1 MKSFSFLKKLEHEIS
16 FSTIKTLIFL
26 HTWCL
31 FWHPHCF
38 KRSLLGLSNFPHCL
52 SYHAFQWPLDWKIY
66 KIQTIFKLNA
76 HNVPYIII
84 GVLQH
89 GIQHAQL
96 SKSWCSLLPQK
107 RKKKHVQL
115 NAFSVFNMPF
125 QQPCYFL
132 LLFWSFVVIIFVF
145 LLFPIFR
152 HLWVL
157 FGCVFV
163 VDQT

>member
-1 MKSFSFLKKLEHEIS
+1 MKSFSFLRKLEHEIS

-38 KRSLLGLSNFPHCL
+38 KRSFLGLSNFPRCL
-52 SYHAFQWPLDWKIY
+52 SYDAFQWPLVWNIY

-89 GIQHAQL
+89 GIPHAQL

-107 RKKKHVQL
+107 RKEKNMFNPMPLV
-115 NAFSVFNMPF
+115 FSMFLFNNLVI
-125 QQPCYFL
+125 FL
-132 LLFWSFVVIIFVF
+132 LLFG
-145 LLFPIFR
+145 
-152 HLWVL
+152 H
-157 FGCVFV
+157 
-163 VDQT
+163 